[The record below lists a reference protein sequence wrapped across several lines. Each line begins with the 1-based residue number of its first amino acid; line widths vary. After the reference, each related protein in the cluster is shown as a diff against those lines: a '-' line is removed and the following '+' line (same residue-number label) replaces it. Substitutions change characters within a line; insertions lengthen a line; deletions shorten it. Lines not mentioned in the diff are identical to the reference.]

1 MIQPWIAK
9 ELLNQKAAE
18 LERAAAPRWPGQ
30 ASGRASLRGFV
41 AVRTGRAL
49 VALGWRLGGSAALPA
64 TIRRRLA

>member
-9 ELLNQKAAE
+9 ELLNRKAAE
-18 LERAAAPRWPGQ
+18 LERAACPRWPGQ
-30 ASGRASLRGFV
+30 ESERTCPRGFV

-49 VALGWRLGGSAALPA
+49 VALGWRLGGAAAVPT